1 VHDAENKPRGFGS
14 RATTA
19 TTDAE
24 GGEWSRES
32 RPARDQAAFSRNG
45 GGGGGGAGT
54 GHGTGGAGG
63 GGGGWKRGEA
73 IQSDSLALRDDG
85 VKRYDKATLLGL
97 YKTKKVCPDTIKEQ
111 YLHLA
116 QIERQPLLLKTIKQL
131 PPPKSK
137 SSGHVNE
144 EPHPDEQIIFAQ
156 NKEGKEGVFRYQP
169 SRLSDTTD
177 PAVILSK
184 ANLILNKLSMTK
196 FDKLSDE
203 FMAVG
208 LDSEDLMDKAVEMI
222 VQKAQLEEHFC
233 FMYADLCRKI
243 TDQWSS
249 GSAENEESLG
259 KSFRVKLLEY
269 CRAEFSRNRVAELE
283 AIRNMEISPEEKD
296 EREIVLKK
304 RYTGTMRFIG
314 EVYMKNLVTSGIMQ
328 TCITEL
334 LQATEEETLVC
345 MCKLFRTIGHK
356 LQQND
361 SKKKT
366 DKVSEFFETISKMAV
381 EHPSSRMRFM
391 LKDLVDLRKAGWV
404 ERRETEKAVKLSELR
419 GDEAP
424 SGGKG
429 HTASSRASSSS
440 NISSFGSKS
449 QDARA
454 SRVEPAADE
463 WSVVPE
469 KSKAK
474 VRAPGSS
481 GGFGQSSSTSS
492 SAKSSNAFS
501 ALGKSSGS
509 VKLKDAVKAS
519 GSSKA
524 APSVTKKSN
533 AVERVAAVGGLRTE
547 SPALSDAPDEEGVGM
562 EHSVSFGVSENGE
575 SPRSVTG
582 QAGAGGAIV
591 DKAVVEQVKR
601 FVTGYFS
608 ELEKDD
614 VTESIQSVVHP
625 DGMGDIIRPCILL
638 AFDKREADRENLV
651 NLFVHLHS
659 EGVLRTE
666 QMARGLSAFLDDLDE
681 TAIDVPMAVSYPFI
695 FIFVG
700 PATHSLFLPHFFP
713 HTGNVRSQHAGRSGR
728 AGRHQSLVS
737 HAAPRRAQ
745 LSHVPEGRCL
755 HWTDHLLHLQAH
767 VS

>member
-1 VHDAENKPRGFGS
+1 VHVPTFAEKVAAAAARPPPAPPVHDAENKPRGFGS

-19 TTDAE
+19 ATDAE
-24 GGEWSRES
+24 AGEWSRES
-32 RPARDQAAFSRNG
+32 RPARDQNAGFSRNG
-45 GGGGGGAGT
+45 GGGGGGGAGT
-54 GHGTGGAGG
+54 GPGTGG

-85 VKRYDKATLLGL
+85 VKRYDKATLLSL

-131 PPPKSK
+131 PPQRSK

-144 EPHPDEQIIFAQ
+144 EPHPDEQIIFTQ

-283 AIRNMEISPEEKD
+283 AIRNMEISPEEKE

-345 MCKLFRTIGHK
+345 MCKLFRTIGYK

-361 SKKKT
+361 AKKKT

-391 LKDLVDLRKAGWV
+391 LKDLVDMRKAGWV

-419 GDEAP
+419 GEEAP

-429 HTASSRASSSS
+429 HSASRASSSS

-454 SRVEPAADE
+454 SRAEPAADE

-474 VRAPGSS
+474 VRAPGS
-481 GGFGQSSSTSS
+481 GGFGQSSSANS

-501 ALGKSSGS
+501 ALGKTSGS
-509 VKLKDAVKAS
+509 LKSKDAVKAS
-519 GSSKA
+519 GSKV

-533 AVERVAAVGGLRTE
+533 AVERVAAAGGLRTE
-547 SPALSDAPDEEGVGM
+547 SPALSDTPDEEGVGM
-562 EHSVSFGVSENGE
+562 ERSVSFGVSDNGD
-575 SPRSVTG
+575 SPRSVAG
-582 QAGAGGAIV
+582 QAGAGGAPV
-591 DKAVVEQVKR
+591 DKAVIEQVKR

-614 VTESIQSVVHP
+614 VTESIQSIVHP

-666 QMARGLSAFLDDLDE
+666 QVARGLSAFLDDLDE
-681 TAIDVPMAVSYPFI
+681 TAIDVPMAVS
-695 FIFVG
+695 
-700 PATHSLFLPHFFP
+700 
-713 HTGNVRSQHAGRSGR
+713 
-728 AGRHQSLVS
+728 
-737 HAAPRRAQ
+737 
-745 LSHVPEGRCL
+745 
-755 HWTDHLLHLQAH
+755 
-767 VS
+767 